1 MNDVLARE
9 TDLPPYMRPQRSFQG
24 LILALQ
30 RYWADWGCI
39 ILQPYD
45 MEVGAGTFHPAT
57 TLRALG
63 PKPWNAAYVQ
73 PSRRPKDGRYGEN
86 PNRLQ
91 HYYQL
96 QVILKPSPYDLQE
109 LYLKSLYAI
118 GIDPQI
124 HDIRFVED
132 DWESPTLG
140 AWGLGWECWCDG
152 MEVSQFTYFQQVAGF
167 ECAPV
172 SGELTYGL
180 ERLAMYV
187 QGVENVYELNFNGRE
202 GARKVTYGDVFLQ
215 AEQEYSR
222 HNFEYADTDM
232 LFEQFRMA
240 EAACRKY
247 LDAGWQAAL
256 PAGMGREGTQEGRER
271 ASKSG
276 RHLMALPAYD
286 QCIKASHVFNLLE
299 ARGVISVTERQS
311 YILRVRELA
320 KACGEA
326 WLATEGGGRHERHAR
341 DRRPAAGHDRG

>member
-1 MNDVLARE
+1 MDRRMTTTLSPAMDP
-9 TDLPPYMRPQRSFQG
+9 TRSFQG
-24 LILALQ
+24 LLLTLQ
-30 RYWADWGCI
+30 RFWADRGCV

-63 PKPWNAAYVQ
+63 PRPWNAAYVQ

-91 HYYQL
+91 HYYQF
-96 QVILKPSPYDLQE
+96 QVILKPSPPDLQQ
-109 LYLKSLYAI
+109 LYLDSLAAI
-118 GIDPQI
+118 GVDLKL
-124 HDIRFVED
+124 HDVRFVED

-172 SGELTYGL
+172 AGELTYGL

-187 QGVENVYELNFNGRE
+187 QGVENVYDLNFNGLE
-202 GARKVTYGDVFLQ
+202 GAAKVTYGDVFLQ

-222 HNFEYADTDM
+222 HNFEAADTAM

-240 EAACRKY
+240 ESACKSYLAAGE
-247 LDAGWQAAL
+247 AG
-256 PAGMGREGTQEGRER
+256 E
-271 ASKSG
+271 

-286 QCIKASHVFNLLE
+286 QCIKASHVFNLLD
-299 ARGVISVTERQS
+299 ARGVISVTERQG

-320 KACGEA
+320 KACGA
-326 WLATEGGGRHERHAR
+326 AYLKTRDGG
-341 DRRPAAGHDRG
+341 AG

>member
-1 MNDVLARE
+1 MAE
-9 TDLPPYMRPQRSFQG
+9 LPPHMRPDHSFQG
-24 LILALQ
+24 LLLALQ
-30 RYWADWGCI
+30 RYWADYGCVV
-39 ILQPYD
+39 LQPYD

-63 PKPWNAAYVQ
+63 PNAWNAAYVQ

-91 HYYQL
+91 HYYQF
-96 QVILKPSPYDLQE
+96 QVILKPSPPDLQD
-109 LYLKSLYAI
+109 LYLGSLAAI
-118 GIDPQI
+118 GIDTSL

-172 SGELTYGL
+172 AGELTYGL
-180 ERLAMYV
+180 ERLACYL
-187 QGVENVYELNFNGRE
+187 QGVDSIMDLNFNGRDDNQ
-202 GARKVTYGDVFLQ
+202 KVMYRDVFLQ

-222 HNFEYADTDM
+222 HNFEFSDTAM

-240 EAACRKY
+240 EEACGKY
-247 LDAGWQAAL
+247 LAAGWDAKH
-256 PAGMGREGTQEGRER
+256 T
-271 ASKSG
+271 

-286 QCIKASHVFNLLE
+286 QCIKASHVFNLLD

-311 YILRVRELA
+311 YILRVRDLA
-320 KACGEA
+320 RACGEA
-326 WLATEGGGRHERHAR
+326 WLKTAGGGA
-341 DRRPAAGHDRG
+341 